1 MNFSKLA
8 FAILLGSA
16 SVGTAQKA
24 GKATTSNVRDCT
36 NYITEGYWA
45 QTFEGADVGFPD
57 GTSSCP
63 RLPVGI
69 DLGERFFNCADNAIR
84 ALSNGP
90 VDGTEQCETLTRFRA
105 TADLAANFEDEFGF
119 NEADIELFIDECEAC
134 PTRTGKSGKGDDDY
148 YYDDYYYYY
157 EGKARKAI

>member
-16 SVGTAQKA
+16 SVGTAQKS

-45 QTFEGADVGFPD
+45 QTFEGEVVGFPD

-63 RLPVGI
+63 SRPQGI
-69 DLGERFFNCADNAIR
+69 DLDEAFFN
-84 ALSNGP
+84 
-90 VDGTEQCETLTRFRA
+90 
-105 TADLAANFEDEFGF
+105 
-119 NEADIELFIDECEAC
+119 
-134 PTRTGKSGKGDDDY
+134 
-148 YYDDYYYYY
+148 
-157 EGKARKAI
+157 